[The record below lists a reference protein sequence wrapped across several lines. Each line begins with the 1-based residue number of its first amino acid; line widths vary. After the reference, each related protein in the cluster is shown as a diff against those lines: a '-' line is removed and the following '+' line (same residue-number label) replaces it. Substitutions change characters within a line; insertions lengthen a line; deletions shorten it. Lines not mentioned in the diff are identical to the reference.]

1 MSVDAQ
7 TPADTPQPAN
17 VPSEQPATDQRKPIH
32 SICLDTG
39 PLIKNDPP
47 VSTLIAQADQLYTLP
62 SIIDEIRDAATRTRV
77 ETTLLPFVKLR
88 NPRPASV
95 KFITDFARR
104 TGDLEVMSR
113 PDIQLLALTYELEL
127 EQNGGDW
134 RLRKDPNQKS
144 ISGKPPGKD
153 GNGTAQGE
161 DQAEPEQV
169 KQTLEETPVE
179 QQMSTE
185 QIATEEI
192 ATEQTEVVAVDAAPV
207 PELRP
212 EDDTT
217 GESNAWVEVP
227 VKADPTATVSR
238 KMEQLEVQ
246 DTTVVAPA
254 SEATPAED
262 DGADSDDGWITPS
275 NLKKHQAKDTKEVL
289 PTTAAVSLKVAMLTS
304 DYAMQNVALRIGLN
318 LLSPAMSRITQ
329 VKNWVLR
336 CHGCFQVCKKMD
348 RQFCPKC
355 GQATLTRTSCTTADD
370 GSFQIHL
377 KRNFQWNNR
386 GNVFSIPKA
395 VAGTASGKLP
405 TKGAGGKNNWG
416 TKLLFAEDQKEYERA
431 VEEKRRERKKDLMD
445 EDYMPNIITGE
456 RTGSN
461 GKLRLGPGRSV
472 NSKRA
477 RS

>member
-7 TPADTPQPAN
+7 PPTDAPQPS
-17 VPSEQPATDQRKPIH
+17 VPSEQPATGQRKPIH

-47 VSTLIAQADQLYTLP
+47 VSTLIAQAEQLYTLP

-88 NPRPASV
+88 SPRSASV

-134 RLRKDPNQKS
+134 RLRKDPNQKG
-144 ISGKPPGKD
+144 ISGKPPGKED
-153 GNGTAQGE
+153 SAEQSDAAENNEAEKLVTEKVESEPTA
-161 DQAEPEQV
+161 V
-169 KQTLEETPVE
+169 ILEESTPAPEDIEAEQTPVE
-179 QQMSTE
+179 D
-185 QIATEEI
+185 
-192 ATEQTEVVAVDAAPV
+192 DAA
-207 PELRP
+207 
-212 EDDTT
+212 
-217 GESNAWVEVP
+217 GAWVEVP
-227 VKADPTATVSR
+227 TKADPAAGVSK

-246 DTTVVAPA
+246 DTAQNAPA
-254 SEATPAED
+254 SENAPAED

-405 TKGAGGKNNWG
+405 SKNAGGKNNWG
-416 TKLLFAEDQKEYERA
+416 TKLLFAEDQREYERA

>member
-7 TPADTPQPAN
+7 LSAADAQST
-17 VPSEQPATDQRKPIH
+17 VPSEKPTTEQRKPIH

-47 VSTLIAQADQLYTLP
+47 VSTLIAQADELYTLP

-95 KFITDFARR
+95 KFITDFSRR

-127 EQNGGDW
+127 EQNNGDW
-134 RLRKDPNQKS
+134 RLRKDPNQKG
-144 ISGKPPGKD
+144 ISGKPPGNVGGLEKD
-153 GNGTAQGE
+153 SVNVAEDSDVETAVAAAAQGQLE
-161 DQAEPEQV
+161 TTNVSPAETVPEPV
-169 KQTLEETPVE
+169 PTAMEQTL
-179 QQMSTE
+179 
-185 QIATEEI
+185 
-192 ATEQTEVVAVDAAPV
+192 AAHT
-207 PELRP
+207 
-212 EDDTT
+212 EDDSEKAGT
-217 GESNAWVEVP
+217 WVEVP
-227 VKADPTATVSR
+227 AKADPTAGVNR
-238 KMEQLEVQ
+238 KMEKLEVQ
-246 DTTVVAPA
+246 DNFQAELTPESA
-254 SEATPAED
+254 PAED

-318 LLSPAMSRITQ
+318 LLSPEMSRITQ

-405 TKGAGGKNNWG
+405 SKSAGGKNNWG

-472 NSKRA
+472 NAKRA

>member
-7 TPADTPQPAN
+7 PSAADPQST
-17 VPSEQPATDQRKPIH
+17 VLSEKPTTEQRKPIH

-47 VSTLIAQADQLYTLP
+47 VSTLIAQADELFTLP

-95 KFITDFARR
+95 KFITNFARR

-113 PDIQLLALTYELEL
+113 PDIQLLALTYELEM
-127 EQNGGDW
+127 EQNNGDW
-134 RLRKDPNQKS
+134 RLRKDPNQKG
-144 ISGKPPGKD
+144 ISAKLRRQRQQQHRASLFSTKVSPAETVTELGPTAKEQPLAAHTEDYNEKA
-153 GNGTAQGE
+153 GT
-161 DQAEPEQV
+161 
-169 KQTLEETPVE
+169 
-179 QQMSTE
+179 
-185 QIATEEI
+185 
-192 ATEQTEVVAVDAAPV
+192 
-207 PELRP
+207 
-212 EDDTT
+212 
-217 GESNAWVEVP
+217 WVEIP
-227 VKADPTATVSR
+227 AKADLTAGVSR
-238 KMEQLEVQ
+238 KMEKLEVQ
-246 DTTVVAPA
+246 DNI
-254 SEATPAED
+254 EAKLTPESAPAED

-275 NLKKHQAKDTKEVL
+275 NLKKHQAKDTNEVL

-336 CHGCFQVCKKMD
+336 CHGCFQICKKMD

-405 TKGAGGKNNWG
+405 SKSAGGKNNWG